1 MVGGSFQH
9 RERTTMTTRVE
20 LEYGD
25 QQARVRFTGEKGIQ
39 LLSAATREELGSALT
54 ELESRPDC
62 RVVVF
67 EAAGRTFIA
76 GADIKELQSLDPQSA
91 AACARETHA
100 LFDRIERLPAVTIA
114 AIHAACAGGGLELAL
129 ACDVRLAAESAK
141 IGFPEVTLGLIPG
154 WGGTVRATRLFGPAL
169 ARALILSGELL
180 PARRAHEL
188 GIVQGIAADDD
199 FAEFVQQRV
208 DVFRQRSPAAI
219 RTVKRLIR
227 ELCAAGGDPF
237 AREALAFAGCY
248 ESPDAREGMAAFL
261 EKRAAKWGNAG
272 PAT

>member
-1 MVGGSFQH
+1 
-9 RERTTMTTRVE
+9 MTTRVE
-20 LEYGD
+20 LVHGE
-25 QQARVRFTGEKGIQ
+25 QQARVRFVGEKGIQ
-39 LLSAATREELGSALT
+39 LLSAATREQLADAVS

-76 GADIKELQSLDPQSA
+76 GADIKELQSLDAESA
-91 AACARETHA
+91 AACARDAHA
-100 LFDRIERLPAVTIA
+100 LFDRIERLPAVTFA
-114 AIHAACAGGGLELAL
+114 AIHAACAGGGFELAL

-154 WGGTVRATRLFGPAL
+154 WGGTVRATQLFGPAV

-180 PARRAHEL
+180 SARRAYEL

-208 DVFRQRSPAAI
+208 DVFRQRSPAAV
-219 RTVKRLIR
+219 RATKRLIR
-227 ELCAAGGDPF
+227 EASTGDAAAF
-237 AREALAFAGCY
+237 EREALAFAGCY
-248 ESPDAREGMAAFL
+248 ESPDAREGMTAFL
-261 EKRAAKWGNAG
+261 EKRAAKWGEQSS
-272 PAT
+272 

>member
-1 MVGGSFQH
+1 
-9 RERTTMTTRVE
+9 MTTRVE

-25 QQARVRFTGEKGIQ
+25 QQARVRFIGEKGIQ
-39 LLSAATREELGSALT
+39 LLSAATREELAKALM

-91 AACARETHA
+91 VECARETHV
-100 LFDRIERLPAVTIA
+100 LFERIERLPAVTIA
-114 AIHAACAGGGLELAL
+114 AIHAACAGGGFELAL

-141 IGFPEVTLGLIPG
+141 IGLPEVTLGLIPG
-154 WGGTVRATRLFGPAL
+154 WGGTVRATRMFGPAV

-180 PARRAHEL
+180 PAQRAYEL
-188 GIVQGIAADDD
+188 GLVQGIAADDD
-199 FAEFVQQRV
+199 FAEFVQRRV

-219 RTVKRLIR
+219 RTAKRLIR
-227 ELCAAGGDPF
+227 ELCAADGDPF
-237 AREALAFAGCY
+237 DREAEAFAACY

-261 EKRAAKWGNAG
+261 EKRAANWGTTEAG
-272 PAT
+272 P